1 MSADRAAVAPP
12 EGGEQP
18 RGALLERGDGPPLL
32 LLHGWGASKELM
44 MPLVQCLPGVHAI
57 VPDLPGFGA
66 TPPPPRPWEVD
77 DYARW
82 VIALLDRLG
91 VGRCD
96 VLGHSNGGRIAIALA
111 AAQPDRVHRVVL
123 TGSAGIR
130 PRHGLAWHAR
140 VRTFKVLRRLSRSS
154 RLPAAARARLEEV
167 VARRGSD
174 DYRSASGTMRATLV
188 RLVNSDLRDR
198 LTRVRAP
205 TLLIWGEHDDQTP
218 MADARLMERLIPD
231 AGLVVLEGC
240 GHFAYAEQ
248 PERFCRIVDVFIHGD
263 PVAMP

>member
-1 MSADRAAVAPP
+1 MSVERPPVAP
-12 EGGEQP
+12 EAGEQP
-18 RGALLERGDGPPLL
+18 RAALLERGEGPPLL

-44 MPLVQCLPGVHAI
+44 MPLVQCLRHVRAI

-66 TPPPPRPWEVD
+66 TPEPPRPWGVD
-77 DYARW
+77 EYARW

-91 VGRCD
+91 VERCD
-96 VLGHSNGGRIAIALA
+96 LIGHSNGGRIALALA
-111 AAQPDRVHRVVL
+111 ATHPNRVHRMVL

-130 PRHGLAWHAR
+130 PRHGLVWHAR
-140 VRTFKVLRRLSRSS
+140 VRSFKALRRLSRSA
-154 RLPAAARARLEEV
+154 RVPAAARARLEEA

-188 RLVNSDLRDR
+188 RLVNSDLRTR
-198 LTRVRAP
+198 LTHVRAP
-205 TLLIWGEHDDQTP
+205 TLLIWGDRDDQTP
-218 MADARLMERLIPD
+218 IADARLMERLMPD

-263 PVAMP
+263 PSPAP